1 MIRHLIPRIDF
12 GPWSGG
18 ALTFDDCQRE
28 DEVKG
33 GSIVIQWLG
42 ILIEIGIGAVR

>member
-1 MIRHLIPRIDF
+1 MIRHLIPHIDF

-18 ALTFDDCQRE
+18 ALTFDDCQKN
-28 DEVKG
+28 DEVG
-33 GSIVIQWLG
+33 GRHIVIQWLG

>member
-1 MIRHLIPRIDF
+1 MIRHLIPHIDF
-12 GPWSGG
+12 GPWGGG

-28 DEVKG
+28 DEVKCRCV
-33 GSIVIQWLG
+33 VIQWLG